1 MGLLMS
7 ADLLLL
13 LHGVGSRSFPAYAD
27 SIFAAAPTVLLD
39 ETVSCAQGVVETD
52 AKDLNAEE
60 IAGDSWLG

>member
-1 MGLLMS
+1 MDLSIS

-27 SIFAAAPTVLLD
+27 SIFADAPTVILGD
-39 ETVSCAQGVVETD
+39 TVSCAQGVFESD

-60 IAGDSWLG
+60 IAGYS